1 LRHPAPKSKSPRPA
15 PRAPTPPKRRR
26 RATVARID
34 IVDAAEARFALA
46 GYDATRLE
54 DIGADIGMSRPAVLF
69 HFSDKLELYRAVL
82 DDVFGTLLGEIQFAL
97 AGTASLD
104 ARLSTA
110 IETTVDYAG
119 RRPSA
124 AHLFMREAATSNPTL
139 RAVARKQAAPLFKV
153 LTMLLRDGEQ
163 AGLWSPRCDLY
174 HFTSIIGGAIALY
187 VGASR
192 TIVPDHPYDPLSTR
206 QLTALKE
213 EMRVVAS
220 ALLNPAVKRPVS
232 SSLPQSRV

>member
-1 LRHPAPKSKSPRPA
+1 MSRPAVKSKSPHPA
-15 PRAPTPPKRRR
+15 PQASAAPKRRR

-34 IVDAAEARFALA
+34 ILDAAEARFAMD

-54 DIGADIGMSRPAVLF
+54 DIGADIDMSRPAVLF

-104 ARLSTA
+104 ARLRVA
-110 IETTVDYAG
+110 IETAVDYAG

-124 AHLFMREAATSNPTL
+124 AHLFMREAATSNPKL
-139 RAVARKQAAPLFKV
+139 RDVAQKQSAPLLKLLAV
-153 LTMLLRDGEQ
+153 LLRDGEQ
-163 AGLWSPRCDLY
+163 AGLWSPRCDVY
-174 HFTSIIGGAIALY
+174 HFASIIGGAIVLY

-192 TIVPDHPYDPLSTR
+192 TLAADLPYDPLSTR
-206 QLTALKE
+206 QLTAFKDEILA
-213 EMRVVAS
+213 VTW
-220 ALLNPAVKRPVS
+220 ALLQRRGQHA
-232 SSLPQSRV
+232 